1 MMIKLYEGAG
11 FKGSL
16 KRWSGSTIKWKI
28 SMFFEEIRIA
38 WQRAM
43 YGYSQ
48 SDVWDL
54 DHYIANLMKY
64 TLKSF
69 DESMEFVLRD
79 PDTDTGL
86 SDKEAHE
93 VINRMITC
101 IEMANNDELCAYEAD
116 VDNVM
121 LDSYITAYEVRKKY
135 QKEAFEL
142 LSKYW
147 DQLWL

>member
-1 MMIKLYEGAG
+1 MIELYEGAG

-16 KRWSGSTIKWKI
+16 KRLAGATIKLKI
-28 SMFFEEIRIA
+28 LMFFEEIRMA

-69 DESMEFVLRD
+69 NGSMEFVLRD

-93 VINRMITC
+93 VIDRMITC
-101 IEMANNDELCAYEAD
+101 IEMANDDELCAYEAD
-116 VDNVM
+116 VDNAM
-121 LDSYITAYEVRKKY
+121 LNSHITAYEVRKKY

>member
-1 MMIKLYEGAG
+1 MTMIKLYEGAG
-11 FKGSL
+11 LKGSW
-16 KRWSGSTIKWKI
+16 KRRAGATIKWKI
-28 SMFFEEIRIA
+28 LMLVEDIRMA

-54 DHYIANLMKY
+54 DHYMANLMKY
-64 TLKSF
+64 VLKSF
-69 DESMEFVLRD
+69 NENMKFVLRD

-93 VINRMITC
+93 VIDRMIIC
-101 IEMANNDELCAYEAD
+101 IEVANDDELFAY
-116 VDNVM
+116 
-121 LDSYITAYEVRKKY
+121 TTRKQY

-142 LSKYW
+142 VSKYW

>member
-1 MMIKLYEGAG
+1 MTMIKLYEGAG
-11 FKGSL
+11 LKGSW
-16 KRWSGSTIKWKI
+16 KRRAGATIKWKI
-28 SMFFEEIRIA
+28 LMLVEDIRMA

-54 DHYIANLMKY
+54 DHYMANLMKY
-64 TLKSF
+64 ALKSF
-69 DESMEFVLRD
+69 NENMQFVLRD

-93 VINRMITC
+93 VIDRMITC
-101 IEMANNDELCAYEAD
+101 IAVANDDELCAY
-116 VDNVM
+116 
-121 LDSYITAYEVRKKY
+121 TTRKQH

-142 LSKYW
+142 LEKYW

>member
-1 MMIKLYEGAG
+1 MMIKLYEGVG
-11 FKGSL
+11 LKGSW
-16 KRWSGSTIKWKI
+16 KRRAGATIKWKI
-28 SMFFEEIRIA
+28 LMLVEDIRMA

-54 DHYIANLMKY
+54 DHYMANLMKY
-64 TLKSF
+64 ALKSF
-69 DESMEFVLRD
+69 NENMEFVLRD

-101 IEMANNDELCAYEAD
+101 IEVANDDELCAY
-116 VDNVM
+116 
-121 LDSYITAYEVRKKY
+121 TTRK
-135 QKEAFEL
+135 Q
-142 LSKYW
+142 
-147 DQLWL
+147 